1 MCVKFA
7 EYSGTRRRYLLTI
20 RDVCAARP
28 QPSASTR
35 GCSATLAVPG
45 FAEPGAPPLRQ
56 PPHRVD
62 TYRMYIL
69 HGSGKLSEIR
79 FRSGQSQQPLS
90 RRVIHRPRPNPA
102 ANSSPLFNYNN
113 HRIIVIPIIWTP
125 SRFRRIYVIMLQ
137 TLRWR
142 SGRSIR
148 RFFFHF
154 LFCCKEIEGKLGGW
168 SPDEKGSGSVY
179 SREAYRCRC
188 VPRVEWMCSS
198 TCCKLTVDKL
208 TDVAANLEDNLVINL
223 RKFP

>member
-113 HRIIVIPIIWTP
+113 HRIIVIPIIWTS

-148 RFFFHF
+148 RFFSFSF
-154 LFCCKEIEGKLGGW
+154 LLQRNRGKTW
-168 SPDEKGSGSVY
+168 
-179 SREAYRCRC
+179 
-188 VPRVEWMCSS
+188 RVEPWWKGERIGVQPGGLSMS
-198 TCCKLTVDKL
+198 
-208 TDVAANLEDNLVINL
+208 L
-223 RKFP
+223 RASCGVNVQLHLL